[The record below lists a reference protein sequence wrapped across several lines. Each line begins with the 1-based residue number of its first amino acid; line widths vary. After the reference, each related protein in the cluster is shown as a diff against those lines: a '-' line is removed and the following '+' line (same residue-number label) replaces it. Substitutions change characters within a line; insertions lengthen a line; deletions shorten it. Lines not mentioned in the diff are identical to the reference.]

1 MYFIGLHTRAQGGV
15 NLLVAR
21 DEAFALEG
29 VRHNRG
35 IPMAPVTL

>member
-1 MYFIGLHTRAQGGV
+1 MYLIGLHTRAQGGI

-35 IPMAPVTL
+35 ILMAPVTL